1 MSDYSISWGYIVSR
15 MESLY
20 GIKPDSEEKVAYGDI
35 ERHMNYIWQE
45 YFEILYKEEFGT
57 KMEEQIKNKARP
69 TFGELAEIVVNDVLE
84 EQE

>member
-20 GIKPDSEEKVAYGDI
+20 GISPDNEEKVAYGDI
-35 ERHMNYIWQE
+35 ERRMNYIWQE
-45 YFEILYKEEFGT
+45 YFEILYWEEFGT
-57 KMEEQIKNKARP
+57 K
-69 TFGELAEIVVNDVLE
+69 TE

>member
-20 GIKPDSEEKVAYGDI
+20 GISPDNKEKVALGEI
-35 ERHMNYIWQE
+35 ENRIAYIWAE
-45 YFEILYKEEFGT
+45 KFDWKRMVYKEEFG
-57 KMEEQIKNKARP
+57 EQMK
-69 TFGELAEIVVNDVLE
+69 